1 VTSRNGKLE
10 VLRFLIEK
18 GAKVSVRD
26 SKINGD
32 IHFNNVANSADII
45 MLLLGKRT
53 YVTLINIDN
62 KNAQNFTAEFRNLE
76 AKYLLF

>member
-1 VTSRNGKLE
+1 MTSRNGKLE